1 MEIRF
6 GTACQGLISMVKE
19 HMSRTFLHSVLRD
32 PEILPHNLQD
42 MREEQAEQSRRA
54 APPRQPNEA
63 EEIRKGINVRNN
75 IVNDYFS

>member
-1 MEIRF
+1 
-6 GTACQGLISMVKE
+6 
-19 HMSRTFLHSVLRD
+19 
-32 PEILPHNLQD
+32 
-42 MREEQAEQSRRA
+42 MREEQAKQSRRA